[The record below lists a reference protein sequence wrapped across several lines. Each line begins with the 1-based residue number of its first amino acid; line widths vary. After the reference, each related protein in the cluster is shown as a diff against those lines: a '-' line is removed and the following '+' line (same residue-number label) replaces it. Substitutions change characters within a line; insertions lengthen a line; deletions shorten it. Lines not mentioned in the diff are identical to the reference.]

1 MKKVDALPIEA
12 SFCIIQA
19 NVRKRKLLCQR
30 FARPSNRVF
39 DDLEKSCQC
48 VVFLLFEIVSLVFRI
63 DWGGRGREF
72 KSRRSDHFQHR
83 NLRARARGFFT

>member
-1 MKKVDALPIEA
+1 VKKVDALPIEV

-30 FARPSNRVF
+30 FTRPSNRVF

-48 VVFLLFEIVSLVFRI
+48 VVFLLLEIVPLVFQRV
-63 DWGGRGREF
+63 WGGRGRAF
-72 KSRRSDHFQHR
+72 KES
-83 NLRARARGFFT
+83 LIK

>member
-1 MKKVDALPIEA
+1 MKKVDALPIEV

-30 FARPSNRVF
+30 FTRPSNRVF

-48 VVFLLFEIVSLVFRI
+48 VVFLLLEIVPLVFQRV
-63 DWGGRGREF
+63 WGGRGRAF
-72 KSRRSDHFQHR
+72 KES
-83 NLRARARGFFT
+83 LIK